1 MFCRCCELLKKI
13 YLYRKKRKI
22 ITKSS
27 QRFHISFMDP
37 QTTWQPDAGVFN
49 VWSIF
54 KRVGR
59 FDCSQRKSWTFQ
71 AKYCQGR
78 RRRGPSRNLFYSGLT
93 YCPEYVCF
101 TVIGHVPKYNTTDH
115 WIQESIKRIFNSG
128 LFRAV
133 GAAEKK
139 MQTAISM
146 LLLRADF
153 YMFSRAKK
161 NYCSVRNKS
170 TYYKGEKNFSILG

>member
-1 MFCRCCELLKKI
+1 MYTNCCFCFVLTFRTILVHSMFCRCCELLKKI

-78 RRRGPSRNLFYSGLT
+78 RRRGPSLNLFYSGLT
-93 YCPEYVCF
+93 YCPQYLCF
-101 TVIGHVPKYNTTDH
+101 TVIGHVPKYSTTDH

-128 LFRAV
+128 LFWAVRA
-133 GAAEKK
+133 GEKK
-139 MQTAISM
+139 IQTAISM
-146 LLLRADF
+146 LLLRT
-153 YMFSRAKK
+153 KK
-161 NYCSVRNKS
+161 KRL
-170 TYYKGEKNFSILG
+170 EFFQ